1 MIILLNGY
9 VRRSVLSND
18 LYLFLKKLETIDKL
32 EIYIHTWNVAQD
44 DGCWKSNEI
53 IKARVTKELI
63 DKYFRDL
70 SQYIKFIQIDESN
83 NLNNK
88 DYINTT
94 GCSLT
99 SWKKMLNAQKL
110 LLDQV
115 NNLESIII
123 NMSFDLFLSKER
135 DIDSAFNFIKYHY
148 SLTEKNLYSNI
159 FSGCTN
165 GLDEL
170 YLGNFR
176 TIDKLFNHFNKNLNK
191 IINNYQEIGSPEYLL
206 YWENNILDYSIDDL
220 SFDEKKILI
229 LINIKTNLKSDIYKY
244 CCDYIDNE
252 FNFNNFNNIDNNLIK
267 LTKKE
272 ILQWKTD
279 SIFINDLF
287 LKSNFDKTL
296 FLNIEK
302 LNKEI
307 NQKIKEKEPVQEH
320 VEEHVEDHV
329 EDHIKEHIV
338 DHVEEHIQDHV
349 EEPVESV
356 EEHIQ
361 DHVESVEESVEDHVE
376 DHVEEPD
383 EEPDEESVVESVEE
397 SVEEP
402 V

>member
-9 VRRSVLSND
+9 VRKSVLSND

-229 LINIKTNLKSDIYKY
+229 LNSIKTNLKSDIYKY
-244 CCDYIDNE
+244 CCDYIDSE
-252 FNFNNFNNIDNNLIK
+252 FNSYNFNNINNNLIK

-272 ILQWKTD
+272 ILQWKND

-307 NQKIKEKEPVQEH
+307 YEKIKEQEH
-320 VEEHVEDHV
+320 VEEPVPEPV
-329 EDHIKEHIV
+329 PEPVLEP
-338 DHVEEHIQDHV
+338 V
-349 EEPVESV
+349 EEPVEEFVVDV
-356 EEHIQ
+356 EE
-361 DHVESVEESVEDHVE
+361 DVEEDVE
-376 DHVEEPD
+376 D
-383 EEPDEESVVESVEE
+383 EEPV
-397 SVEEP
+397 
-402 V
+402 